1 VLAAARLGVVD
12 PEAELLGDRP
22 VRLPRAGSDAE
33 REVLETGSRDAWRPP
48 RWLVL
53 VVLLVVLA
61 GGVGWSADREAR
73 AHESAALARCQ
84 RDLHAAVI
92 SSDLLIVAAVTN
104 VRPVL
109 ATTTGRRHEA
119 LLASISIP
127 ARRLL
132 PAVVGADR
140 RCRAVSVV
148 PWHRSLRSRRDAT
161 TTYSRALAAR
171 VKAIAEDGS
180 AYYGHGAH
188 LRRLRRSARI
198 GVFGGRY

>member
-1 VLAAARLGVVD
+1 MH
-12 PEAELLGDRP
+12 PEAELLGDSP
-22 VRLPRAGSDAE
+22 ARLPRRGTGPDHESDREAG
-33 REVLETGSRDAWRPP
+33 REVLDSRADDAWRPP

-53 VVLLVVLA
+53 VVLLVVAA
-61 GGVGWSADREAR
+61 GSVGWYADGKAR
-73 AHESAALARCQ
+73 ASESAALARCQ

-109 ATTTGRRHEA
+109 ATTTGRQHEA
-119 LLASISIP
+119 LLSSISLP

-132 PAVVGADR
+132 PAVLGADR
-140 RCRAVSVV
+140 RCRAVSVA
-148 PWHRSLRSRRDAT
+148 PWHRSLTSRRDAT
-161 TTYSRALAAR
+161 TTYSGALAAR
-171 VKAIAEDGS
+171 VQAIADNGS

-188 LRRLRRSARI
+188 LRHLRRKAKI

>member
-1 VLAAARLGVVD
+1 VD
-12 PEAELLGDRP
+12 PEAELLDDGP
-22 VRLPRAGSDAE
+22 VRLPRERDAD
-33 REVLETGSRDAWRPP
+33 RELLDSHVRDAWTPP

-53 VVLLVVLA
+53 AVLVAIVAGA
-61 GGVGWSADREAR
+61 GGWYADREAR
-73 AHESAALARCQ
+73 VHEAAALAQCQ

-119 LLASISIP
+119 LVASISIP

-140 RCRAVSVV
+140 ECRRVSVV
-148 PWHRSLRSRRDAT
+148 PWHGSLRSRRDAT
-161 TTYSRALAAR
+161 TTYSGALAAR
-171 VKAIAEDGS
+171 VKAIAADGG

-188 LRRLRRSARI
+188 LRRLRRHAQI